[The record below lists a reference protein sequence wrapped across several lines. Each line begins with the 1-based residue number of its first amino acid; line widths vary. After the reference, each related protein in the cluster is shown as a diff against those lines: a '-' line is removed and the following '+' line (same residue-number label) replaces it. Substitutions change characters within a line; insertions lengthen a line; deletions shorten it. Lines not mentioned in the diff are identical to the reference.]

1 MHILGVSCY
10 YHDAAAALLRDGQ
23 LVAAAEE
30 ERFSRVKHDFGFP
43 AQAIRYCLREGKIG
57 GSDLDYVVFFEKP
70 FRKLDRILASVLQTY
85 PQSWKVF
92 RESMIGWMLDKLWV
106 ASTLQSELGI
116 GRERILFSDHHL
128 SHAASAFLCSPFQ
141 EAAIL
146 TVDGV
151 GEWLTAACGVGRDT
165 QIRLTKHIEFP
176 HSLGL
181 LYSTF
186 TAFLGFEVNE
196 GEYKVM
202 GMAPYGTPRYLDKV
216 WKLVRQNNDGSFS
229 LDMDYFCFHHSTDRM
244 FNRRF
249 VELFGE
255 PRPSNLPFFTESTG
269 YPKYFGE
276 RPPDYIA
283 KSRINE
289 HYADIA
295 ASVQRVTEELL
306 VGMARH
312 VQKETRL
319 KKLCIAGGV
328 GLNSVANSR
337 VLREAGFDE
346 LYIQPAAGDSGGALG
361 AALWA
366 YHSVLGKPRAF
377 RMEHAYWGQ
386 EYDASEIS
394 SFLESENIPHW
405 EARHSEELLDRVTEH
420 LTSGK
425 VVGWFQGRF
434 EWGPRALGNRSILAD
449 PRNPE
454 MKDIVNAKIKF
465 REPYRPF
472 APSVAAECATKY
484 FELGQAAEHYPARY
498 MLYVTPVKAEHRAA
512 LPAITHVDG
521 TARVQTVFQ
530 EHNPL
535 YYGLIGRF
543 AQATGVPVVLNTSF
557 NLRGEPIVN
566 TPENAFRTFSR
577 SEMDCLVLGNFLI
590 EKQVRISPQ
599 GPRPQSTEEDPSYRK
614 GMNGAHTPA
623 KIPVP

>member
-10 YHDAAAALLRDGQ
+10 YHDAAAALLGDGQ

-30 ERFSRVKHDFGFP
+30 ERFSRIKHDFNFP
-43 AQAIRYCLREGKIG
+43 TQAIRFCLEQGKLSG
-57 GSDLDYVVFFEKP
+57 KDLDYVVFFEKP

-116 GRERILFSDHHL
+116 SRENIFFSDHHL
-128 SHAASAFLCSPFQ
+128 SHAASAFLCSPFE

-151 GEWLTAACGVGRDT
+151 GEWSTAACGVGQDT
-165 QIRLTKHIEFP
+165 QIRLTKHLEFP

-202 GMAPYGTPRYLDKV
+202 GMAPYGTPRYVDKV
-216 WKLVRQNNDGSFS
+216 WKVVQQNSDGSFS
-229 LDMDYFCFHHSTDRM
+229 LDMDYFCFHRSTDRM

-249 VELFGE
+249 VNLFGE
-255 PRPSNLPFFTESTG
+255 PRPVNMPFFTESTG
-269 YPKYFGE
+269 YPSYFGQ
-276 RPPDYIA
+276 RPADYAA
-283 KSRINE
+283 KCRTNE
-289 HYADIA
+289 HYADVA
-295 ASVQRVTEELL
+295 ASIQRVTEDLL
-306 VGMARH
+306 VGMAKSVRN
-312 VQKETRL
+312 ETGL
-319 KKLCIAGGV
+319 KNLCIAGGV
-328 GLNSVANSR
+328 GLNSVANTR
-337 VLREAGFDE
+337 ILRESGFEE
-346 LYIQPAAGDSGGALG
+346 LFIQPAAGDSGGALG

-386 EYDASEIS
+386 EYGASEIS
-394 SFLESENIPHW
+394 SFLRSEGIPYR
-405 EARHSEELLDRVTEH
+405 EASNADELLDRVIAH
-420 LTSGK
+420 LTLGK
-425 VVGWFQGRF
+425 VVGWYQGRF

-449 PRNPE
+449 PRNPA

-472 APSVAAECATKY
+472 APSVTADCATKY
-484 FELGQAAEHYPARY
+484 FELDQAVRQYPPRY
-498 MLYVTPVKAEHRAA
+498 MLYVTPVKEAERVH

-521 TARVQTVFQ
+521 TARVQTVYR

-535 YYGLIGRF
+535 YHSLIERMG
-543 AQATGVPVVLNTSF
+543 QATGVPVVLNTSF
-557 NLRGEPIVN
+557 NLRGEPIVT
-566 TPENAFRTFSR
+566 TPQNAFSTFSR
-577 SEMDCLVLGNFLI
+577 SEMDCLVLRNFLI
-590 EKQVRISPQ
+590 EK
-599 GPRPQSTEEDPSYRK
+599 T
-614 GMNGAHTPA
+614 A
-623 KIPVP
+623 